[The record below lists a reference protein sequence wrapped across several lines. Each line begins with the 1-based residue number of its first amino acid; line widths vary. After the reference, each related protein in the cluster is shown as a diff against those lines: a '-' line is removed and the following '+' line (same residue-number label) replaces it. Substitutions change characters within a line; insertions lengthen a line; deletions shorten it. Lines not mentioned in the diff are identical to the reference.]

1 MSNKGNMLTTGLG
14 MAGAAVGLM
23 STGSVFAADGNTW
36 TGFNVYG
43 GIGYN
48 TLSSKENT
56 YNDSADFDNPAYF
69 SGTHSKSKF
78 SGQVGAGYDAQIN
91 NQLVLGVFAE
101 YSFANPETKMSAAG
115 GYNGNYTYN
124 TSTKVKDAM
133 SLGLKLGVP
142 LGANELLYV
151 SGGVSRAKVEVKN
164 HEEYNANYNWDAN
177 KSKTK
182 TGGFI
187 GLGLEHKL
195 NNNLSLVADY
205 RYTDFGKVTAS
216 NTNWNGNEFMT
227 HKSKVTTQN
236 LSLNLKYKF

>member
-1 MSNKGNMLTTGLG
+1 MS
-14 MAGAAVGLM
+14 AVG
-23 STGSVFAADGNTW
+23 
-36 TGFNVYG
+36 
-43 GIGYN
+43 
-48 TLSSKENT
+48 
-56 YNDSADFDNPAYF
+56 YND
-69 SGTHSKSKF
+69 
-78 SGQVGAGYDAQIN
+78 
-91 NQLVLGVFAE
+91 
-101 YSFANPETKMSAAG
+101 
-115 GYNGNYTYN
+115 NYTYN

-164 HEEYNANYNWDAN
+164 HEENNPSFSWDAN

-216 NTNWNGNEFMT
+216 NFNGNTAFMT